1 MFLLTAGLL
10 EFETFSFRTVNPIR
24 SKKDP
29 EDMARDNPFIAA
41 LSFWDLILSLQGQSH
56 TKYTNQ
62 HMSIVPKN
70 ES

>member
-41 LSFWDLILSLQGQSH
+41 LSF
-56 TKYTNQ
+56 
-62 HMSIVPKN
+62 
-70 ES
+70 

>member
-10 EFETFSFRTVNPIR
+10 EFETFSFRTVNSIR

-41 LSFWDLILSLQGQSH
+41 LSF
-56 TKYTNQ
+56 
-62 HMSIVPKN
+62 
-70 ES
+70 

>member
-1 MFLLTAGLL
+1 MFLLTAGEL

-41 LSFWDLILSLQGQSH
+41 LSFLRPYSFNPRDKVIQNTQINICL
-56 TKYTNQ
+56 
-62 HMSIVPKN
+62 
-70 ES
+70 